1 MQIPERGCFSFG
13 IQQYVKLSSVSSVDE
28 CSIVLD
34 LVARERR
41 PWDRSL
47 PPPVAEA
54 GRRSVGNRK
63 ERQYAASM
71 RVPRVT
77 MKPTL
82 NCPGANT
89 KENYLLSVVPLSQT
103 ITFTYFTLPLQE
115 TNPQPVYAGALS
127 ETI

>member
-1 MQIPERGCFSFG
+1 MTSTNKIFFQPREAEKGFGDEIPKR
-13 IQQYVKLSSVSSVDE
+13 V
-28 CSIVLD
+28 
-34 LVARERR
+34 
-41 PWDRSL
+41 WDRSL